1 MSIHTLTDKFRQ
13 FIIFPLFSEK
23 HRNSLEK
30 LDFWI
35 VPPTVLVEAA
45 LSRLEESP
53 DILRIE
59 NKEKKTIF

>member
-30 LDFWI
+30 LDIWI

>member
-13 FIIFPLFSEK
+13 LIIFSLFSEK

-30 LDFWI
+30 LDIWI
-35 VPPTVLVEAA
+35 EPPTVLVEAA

>member
-13 FIIFPLFSEK
+13 FIIFSLFSEK

-30 LDFWI
+30 LDIWI
-35 VPPTVLVEAA
+35 EPPTVLVEAA